1 MKKPRNIPKQWGKVR
16 IIGGL
21 YRSRFVNFVQ
31 AKGLRP
37 TADRVRETVF
47 NWLDS
52 VVSNAKV
59 LDLYAGSGVLGIE
72 AISRGAKHV
81 VFVDKNPEVVLQ
93 LNRTLVG
100 FEIQN
105 CVVLE
110 TSANEWLSAS
120 NASARGSIAGSQ
132 LAEGGPFDIAFVD
145 PPYKECSIL
154 ESCNLLENSG
164 LLKPDSNVYVESD
177 DAIHQALMPTNWQC
191 VKSKKAGK
199 VYFYLYQRFKRDS

>member
-1 MKKPRNIPKQWGKVR
+1 MKKLSNNAEKAGKVR

-31 AKGLRP
+31 AEGLRP

-93 LNRTLVG
+93 LNRTLIG

-105 CVVLE
+105 SLVLE
-110 TSANEWLSAS
+110 TNANEWLSAS
-120 NASARGSIAGSQ
+120 KASARRTIEGSQ
-132 LAEGGPFDIAFVD
+132 LAEAGPFDIAFVD

-164 LLKPDSNVYVESD
+164 LLKPDSNIYVESD
-177 DAIHQALMPTNWQC
+177 NAISQGLMPTNWQC

-199 VYFYLYQRFKRDS
+199 VYFYLYQRFRRDS